1 METGG
6 KVANLLL
13 KTALGA
19 GCRRKYPKNS
29 IETTRKKERRRVRRS
44 GDTESFAPRR
54 GELCHCPN
62 EPSSFSGS
70 VCLLLRRGTSGN

>member
-1 METGG
+1 VETGG

-29 IETTRKKERRRVRRS
+29 IETQDK
-44 GDTESFAPRR
+44 R
-54 GELCHCPN
+54 GQAGEEKQRHH
-62 EPSSFSGS
+62 
-70 VCLLLRRGTSGN
+70 V